1 MMGWGIRLPLFST
14 VGVNRVFVCLWLA
27 AACFLTQP
35 MPVAGADASS
45 SPEQVEKARKE
56 LKTLLDEFIRWDK
69 KEPRPGDWIDKL
81 PSVPPPFKRIEPQL
95 DTVKLYND
103 ASLLD
108 QHWTE
113 FLKRYPLTAK
123 QLEAS
128 GIKSMPRYGKMPK
141 DDFPAFSKQLEL
153 DLANVFENTTW
164 YPKSRTMA
172 LNFFVWTAVY
182 SDLLAS
188 RGDEKASADAG
199 ELTRLLAKSL
209 FQFQCSTL
217 QKDMPIVPYLAFEL
231 IYPTLTL
238 YRSKDAKKKDE
249 LVDSLVKAFQIGYNL
264 RLPAPSQYDWEK
276 LQLAFGRWRLN
287 VRVSSRDVEFAA
299 AGLGRAYTKSKDY
312 GKAIQYYHLATIAN
326 SKSER
331 DYAALIKA
339 LLEQKYPKG
348 QGEQYYLTY
357 LKLLSRSEL
366 ASMGGNVVI
375 LRIRADE
382 CKKNGQ
388 WEQAITLLDAM
399 DPHRSYP
406 ETNKEITDLEEKL
419 KPKKPNTS
427 NSKNKGAQDK

>member
-1 MMGWGIRLPLFST
+1 MKLGIRLLLCST

-27 AACFLTQP
+27 AACLLTQP
-35 MPVAGADASS
+35 MPVAGADAS
-45 SPEQVEKARKE
+45 PGQVEKARKE

-81 PSVPPPFKRIEPQL
+81 PSVPPPFKRTEPQL

-153 DLANVFENTTW
+153 DLANVFENATW
-164 YPKSRTMA
+164 DQSGRNA
-172 LNFFVWTAVY
+172 LRVFVWTAVY
-182 SDLLAS
+182 ADLLAS
-188 RGDEKASADAG
+188 RGDEKATADAG
-199 ELTRLLAKSL
+199 ELTRLLALSL
-209 FQFQCSTL
+209 FRFQCQTL
-217 QKDMPIVPYLAFEL
+217 RKDMPLVPYLAFEL

-238 YRSKDAKKKDE
+238 YRGKDAKEKDE
-249 LVDSLVKAFQIGYNL
+249 IVDSVIKAFQIGYNL
-264 RLPAPSQYDWEK
+264 RLPAPAQYDWEK
-276 LQLAFGRWRLN
+276 LQLTFSRWRLN
-287 VRVSSRDVEFAA
+287 IRISPRDAEFAA
-299 AGLGRAYTKSKDY
+299 AELGQAYTKSKDY
-312 GKAIQYYHLATIAN
+312 GKAIQHYHLAATAN

-331 DYAALIKA
+331 DYALLIKA
-339 LLEQKYPKG
+339 LLGQKYPKG
-348 QGEQYYLTY
+348 QGEQHYLTY

-375 LRIRADE
+375 LRYRVDE
-382 CKKNGQ
+382 CKQKGQ
-388 WEQAITLLDAM
+388 WEQAITLLNAM

-406 ETNKEITDLEEKL
+406 ETNKEIADLEEKL